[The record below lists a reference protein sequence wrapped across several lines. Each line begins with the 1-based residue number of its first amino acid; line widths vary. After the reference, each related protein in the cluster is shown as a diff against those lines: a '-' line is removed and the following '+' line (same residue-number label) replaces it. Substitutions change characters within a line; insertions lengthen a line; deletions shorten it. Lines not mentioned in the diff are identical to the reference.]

1 VTWWQATQVYV
12 AVTAALGVILG
23 CEFCRHS
30 DTAGLTKGYAAFKA
44 EAAEAFPDYQPK
56 SVNVD
61 GWDATQNAW
70 ASLFP
75 TIIVMRC
82 FLHLVLGVQNRCRS
96 LSDLF
101 DALTKDLWN
110 LFRSQTRR
118 EFGQRVR
125 RLLEW
130 TARPATEVPQ
140 PIQAQLAKVKT
151 LAPNLKQT
159 FDQPEAARTSNAVDR
174 MMNYQDRRLYAMQY
188 FHGTESSA
196 QQELRSM
203 SILWNFHLYI
213 PKVRQR
219 APYAKTPFEA
229 LNGFCYHDHWLRN
242 LLIAASLN
250 GRNTGKFISHKVG

>member
-1 VTWWQATQVYV
+1 VTWWRTTQVYV
-12 AVTAALGVILG
+12 AVTAAMGVILG

-30 DTAGLTKGYAAFKA
+30 DTEALTKGYAAFKA
-44 EAAEAFPDYQPK
+44 EAAAAFPDYQPQ

-70 ASLFP
+70 LSLFP

-82 FLHLVLGVQNRCRS
+82 FLHLVLGIQQRCRS
-96 LSDLF
+96 LPEVF
-101 DALTKDLWN
+101 DALTEDLWR
-110 LFRSQTRR
+110 LFHSQSGR
-118 EFGQRVR
+118 EFGQRLR

-130 TARPATEVPQ
+130 TAKPEAGVPQ
-140 PIQAQLAKVKT
+140 PIQDKLAKVKT

-159 FDQPEAARTSNAVDR
+159 FDHPKAARTSNAVDR
-174 MMNYQDRRLYAMQY
+174 MMNYQDRRLFAMQY
-188 FHGTESSA
+188 FHGTISSA
-196 QQELRSM
+196 QRELRSM
-203 SILWNFHLYI
+203 AILWNFHLYI
-213 PKVRQR
+213 PKVRKR

-250 GRNTGKFISHKVG
+250 GRNTGKLIAHKVG